1 MVTTQIIQRQF
12 YGKTIQQNHHTQFLC
27 VNDILAVGN
36 AYRKS
41 IGQET
46 TTLEKYTKSKK
57 TQEFIHALM
66 QKEQIAQPILTK
78 RGRGGSTWAH
88 PFIALD
94 LLMWLNAD
102 FKVEAI
108 KIIYD
113 SVCVFRDKSGDSYKK
128 MAKIVNDTLQLP
140 PAQTSLAI
148 AHIARTI
155 KEKMGVTDWN
165 KASEQQLKAR
175 DSIHRDI
182 SLLCEAGIHPTKAL
196 EIVIK
201 KY

>member
-1 MVTTQIIQRQF
+1 MITTQIIQRQF
-12 YGKTIQQNHHTQFLC
+12 YGKTIQQNHHTKFLC

-41 IGQET
+41 IGQEQ

-66 QKEQIAQPILTK
+66 QKEQVAQPILTK

-113 SVCVFRDKSGDSYKK
+113 SFCVFRDKSGYRYKK
-128 MAKIVNDTLQLP
+128 KTKIVNDTLQLS
-140 PAQTSLAI
+140 PAQT
-148 AHIARTI
+148 
-155 KEKMGVTDWN
+155 
-165 KASEQQLKAR
+165 
-175 DSIHRDI
+175 
-182 SLLCEAGIHPTKAL
+182 
-196 EIVIK
+196 
-201 KY
+201 

>member
-1 MVTTQIIQRQF
+1 MKTTQIIQRQF
-12 YGKTIQQNHHTQFLC
+12 YGKTIQQNHQTQFLS
-27 VNDILAVGN
+27 VNDILTIGN

-41 IGQET
+41 IGQEP
-46 TTLEKYTKSKK
+46 TTLEKYTRSKK

-66 QKEQIAQPILTK
+66 QKEKIAQPILTK

-113 SVCVFRDKSGDSYKK
+113 SVCVFRDKSGDSYKA
-128 MAKIVNDTLQLP
+128 MAKIVNENLQLS

-155 KEKMGVTDWN
+155 KEKIGIDDWN
-165 KASEQQLKAR
+165 KANEEQLKTR

-182 SLLCEAGIHPTKAL
+182 SLLCEAGIHPSKAL

>member
-1 MVTTQIIQRQF
+1 MKTTQIIQRPF

-27 VNDILAVGN
+27 ANDILTIGN

-41 IGQET
+41 IGKEP
-46 TTLEKYTKSKK
+46 TTLEKYTRSNK
-57 TQEFIHALM
+57 TKEFIYALM
-66 QKEQIAQPILTK
+66 RKEQISQPILTK
-78 RGRGGSTWAH
+78 RGRGGSTWIH

-94 LLMWLNAD
+94 LIMWLNAD

-113 SVCVFRDKSGDSYKK
+113 SVCVFRDKSGDSYKA
-128 MAKIVNDTLQLP
+128 MAKIVNDNLKLS

-148 AHIARTI
+148 SYIARTI
-155 KEKMGVTDWN
+155 KEKIGIDDWN
-165 KASEQQLKAR
+165 KASEEQLKMR

-182 SLLCEAGIHPTKAL
+182 TLLCEAGIYPSKAL

>member
-12 YGKTIQQNHHTQFLC
+12 YGKTIQQNHHAQFLC

-41 IGQET
+41 IGQEP

-57 TQEFIHALM
+57 TQKFIHALM
-66 QKEQIAQPILTK
+66 QKEQVAQPIVTK

-128 MAKIVNDTLQLP
+128 MAKILKR
-140 PAQTSLAI
+140 ALA
-148 AHIARTI
+148 
-155 KEKMGVTDWN
+155 
-165 KASEQQLKAR
+165 
-175 DSIHRDI
+175 
-182 SLLCEAGIHPTKAL
+182 C
-196 EIVIK
+196 
-201 KY
+201 